1 MPPIDAEGNE
11 IDTGI
16 LDSTLLNPGEG
27 DLPPGGEGGDDD
39 LPPMFIGDFDEEA
52 ALGIL
57 TGARDMPDNLN
68 AMESRFQGN
77 LSELNERFTTYEK
90 GLPTQSSFDLDKLH
104 KGLEAYDPKLAE
116 VLGPLLQDAFQTSP
130 LDETTLRPHID
141 PIRTEMQEWMG
152 QQLVLSAYSP
162 EVIAD
167 IVPPV
172 KDGRFEPSGQR
183 HEDFM
188 GWYSKQGYQTQQSLL
203 TFGAPYVQA
212 LRSFEKWESKLNEE
226 RAEKA
231 GKQTQRLQNG
241 QVPSSRSRIPPT
253 PKAPS
258 ADEAFAAGFDEAFEE
273 VKR

>member
-11 IDTGI
+11 IDEGV
-16 LDSTLLNPGEG
+16 LDSTLLNEGEP
-27 DLPPGGEGGDDD
+27 LPGEGGDGGEP
-39 LPPMFIGDFDEEA
+39 LPMFIRDMDEESTYD
-52 ALGIL
+52 IL
-57 TGARDMPDNLN
+57 TRARDMPDSITAL
-68 AMESRFQGN
+68 ESRFQGN
-77 LSELNERFTTYEK
+77 LGELSERFNTYEK
-90 GLPTQSSFDLDKLH
+90 GIPTQSSLDVEKLQ

-116 VLGPLLQDAFQTSP
+116 VLGPLLQDAFQTAP

-141 PIRTEMQEWMG
+141 PMKTEMQEWMG

-162 EVIAD
+162 EVIAE

-188 GWYSKQGYQTQQSLL
+188 NWYTKQGYQTQQSLL

-212 LRSFEKWESKLNEE
+212 LRGFEKWESKLNEE

-231 GKQTQRLQNG
+231 GKQTQRLQDG
-241 QVPSSRSRIPPT
+241 QMPSSRSRKPPLA
-253 PKAPS
+253 KGPS
-258 ADEAFAAGFDEAFEE
+258 AAEALQAGFDEAFEE